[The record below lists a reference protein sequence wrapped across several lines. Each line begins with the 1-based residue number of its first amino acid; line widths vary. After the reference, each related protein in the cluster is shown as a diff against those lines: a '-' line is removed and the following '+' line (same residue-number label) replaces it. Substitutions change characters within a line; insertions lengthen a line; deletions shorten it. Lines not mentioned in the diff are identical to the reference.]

1 MHRAGHRTHD
11 LGHAQDVSSAPG
23 GAGWWEGWWEEV
35 STASGTSS
43 RLLKVYIQV
52 QHQAISH
59 SPLLCPCLGE
69 WRGPLST
76 PAKTWASPPCLLSP
90 LCASPFP
97 YESLSKSPLTSPHSA
112 FTAPSIPPPR
122 CQITGLEPCSL
133 PPPKKKGPTCP
144 PLQAILSSCSLG
156 VISLHRKTDLIT
168 PLLKNP
174 SRFPM
179 ALRIKST
186 LAKLLSL
193 F

>member
-1 MHRAGHRTHD
+1 MVLGGGRAGGGRSP
-11 LGHAQDVSSAPG
+11 LLLELLPGSSK
-23 GAGWWEGWWEEV
+23 
-35 STASGTSS
+35 STSRSS
-43 RLLKVYIQV
+43 TRLT
-52 QHQAISH
+52 ISH
-59 SPLLCPCLGE
+59 PPLLCPCLGE
-69 WRGPLST
+69 WRDPLST

-90 LCASPFP
+90 LCASPFS

-112 FTAPSIPPPR
+112 FTAPSIPTPR
-122 CQITGLEPCSL
+122 CQLTGLEPCSL